1 MVGDVA
7 STSQVDEAV
16 QAVRIDEAMAGAIFL
31 DPPMTGEDCVIA
43 DNEGLYD
50 MVMGVDF
57 WHDMDVWW
65 PNMSL
70 QMVEVV
76 GRTEA
81 GQTLQS

>member
-1 MVGDVA
+1 
-7 STSQVDEAV
+7 
-16 QAVRIDEAMAGAIFL
+16 
-31 DPPMTGEDCVIA
+31 MTGEDCVIA

-76 GRTEA
+76 GRPEA